1 MATMFATRN
10 ASIGGGL
17 GSTDRGVVV
26 NVEAFLKP
34 ARKRLGTVDAGEYSL
49 NSFNLFFGSLVAS
62 CWFLGYPGSLNYF
75 D

>member
-49 NSFNLFFGSLVAS
+49 NSF
-62 CWFLGYPGSLNYF
+62 
-75 D
+75 